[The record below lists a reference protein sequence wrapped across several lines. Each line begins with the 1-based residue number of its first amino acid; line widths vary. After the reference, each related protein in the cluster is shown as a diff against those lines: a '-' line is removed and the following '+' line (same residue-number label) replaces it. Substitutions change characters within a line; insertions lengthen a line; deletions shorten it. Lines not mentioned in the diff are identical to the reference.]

1 MMYRLLISAVQLKAV
16 IIEDHMKPI
25 TISKEQLEVAL
36 PKVKPGL
43 QKYWAIQE
51 KVRRDTS
58 GFTDPE
64 LRRSYNGFYRVR
76 RGQPWQSI
84 YFDLMHQAQTNTYG
98 FSQVLRALHQ
108 STGRYE
114 ASFASKLVATLDNT
128 QPVIDSVV
136 LKNLG
141 CKLATVNTPNRMQA
155 IESLHRDLQ
164 QNVQSFLALIEGQAL
179 VSAFKAAYPTF
190 AISEEKMV
198 DLVLWQMR

>member
-1 MMYRLLISAVQLKAV
+1 
-16 IIEDHMKPI
+16 MKPI

-36 PKVKPGL
+36 PKIQSGL
-43 QKYWAIQE
+43 QKYWAIQD

-84 YFDLMHQAQTNTYG
+84 YFDLMQQAQTNAYG

-114 ASFASKLVATLDNT
+114 ASFASKLVATLDTT

-141 CKLATVNTPNRMQA
+141 CKIATVNTPNRMQA

-164 QNVQSFLALIEGQAL
+164 QNVRSFLASIEGQAL
-179 VSAFKAAYPTF
+179 VSAFKVTYPSF